1 MSAALYLADPYR
13 AEAPAR
19 VVAHTAEGGV
29 ILDDCLFYPTGGGQP
44 GDSGRLDWAGNRL
57 TVATAVRCDAGIA
70 LVPAAPQPL
79 PPVAA
84 AAPALGRWMRTS

>member
-29 ILDDCLFYPTGGGQP
+29 ILDGT
-44 GDSGRLDWAGNRL
+44 R
-57 TVATAVRCDAGIA
+57 AVGAAESFWQLSRAA
-70 LVPAAPQPL
+70 LERFSP
-79 PPVAA
+79 
-84 AAPALGRWMRTS
+84 